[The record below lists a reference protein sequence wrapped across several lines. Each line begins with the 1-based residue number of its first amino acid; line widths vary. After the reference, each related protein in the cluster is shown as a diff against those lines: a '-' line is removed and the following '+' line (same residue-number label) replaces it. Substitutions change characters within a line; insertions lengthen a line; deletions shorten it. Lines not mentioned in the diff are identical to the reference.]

1 MRELRTVFS
10 AVLARGRGV
19 CLPVALAFGLSLLF
33 AGAAL
38 AQDSTASQSKQP
50 VQTAARSRVP
60 APAAAQR
67 QLGASSPNSLQ
78 PLVSF
83 EDGQLSVNAANVS
96 LADVLFAV
104 RAATGADIDI
114 PMNASSERVTAQLG
128 PGPARKVLS
137 DLLAWS
143 SFDYIIQGSD
153 DDPLAVQSITLMVRV
168 KSGAPGSTGAV
179 TGTMALHQGLTT
191 RPDTDPSPGGLS
203 PASPDVA
210 AVEPHTDQPVAAA
223 ASDAPDAPSN
233 PQQKVQSPVSQPWGS
248 GSGAGK
254 SPSDMIQELQQM
266 YQQRRMLQEQQN
278 QATAGQR
285 SP

>member
-1 MRELRTVFS
+1 MWR
-10 AVLARGRGV
+10 
-19 CLPVALAFGLSLLF
+19 PVAFVFGLFLVF
-33 AGAAL
+33 GDAAL
-38 AQDSTASQSKQP
+38 AQDSSASGNQP

-60 APAAAQR
+60 VPPAPQR
-67 QLGASSPNSLQ
+67 GGSTGSPNSLQ
-78 PLVSF
+78 TLVSF
-83 EDGQLSVNAANVS
+83 EDGQLSVNATDVS

-104 RAATGADIDI
+104 RAETGADIDI
-114 PMNASSERVTAQLG
+114 PMNVSSERVTAQLG

-153 DDPLAVQSITLMVRV
+153 DDPLAVQSITLMIRV
-168 KSGAPGSTGAV
+168 KSGTPGPTGAV
-179 TGTMALHQGLTT
+179 TATSAPHQGFPT
-191 RPDTDPSPGGLS
+191 RPDTDPSSGGLP

-210 AVEPHTDQPVAAA
+210 AVDAHADQPAVA
-223 ASDAPDAPSN
+223 ASDASDVPSN
-233 PQQKVQSPVSQPWGS
+233 PQPKVQSPVSQPWSS